1 MAAST
6 DMSALYPIAEHFLG
20 HPPDVASV
28 EGRHEFY
35 HVLARYFLLLAG
47 DFDPELTVQ
56 QAARLV
62 GRSDECVRLW
72 CVRRKLGR
80 FSTQWRRYRIRH
92 SELVRFWIANFGAAT
107 LPAGLRNR

>member
-47 DFDPELTVQ
+47 DFDP
-56 QAARLV
+56 
-62 GRSDECVRLW
+62 
-72 CVRRKLGR
+72 
-80 FSTQWRRYRIRH
+80 
-92 SELVRFWIANFGAAT
+92 N
-107 LPAGLRNR
+107 